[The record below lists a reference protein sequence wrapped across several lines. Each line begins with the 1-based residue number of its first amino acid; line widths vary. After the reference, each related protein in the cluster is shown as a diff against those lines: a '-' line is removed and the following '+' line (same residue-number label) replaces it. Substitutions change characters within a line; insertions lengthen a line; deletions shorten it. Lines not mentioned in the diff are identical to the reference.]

1 MKKKLLV
8 FFIAVTAVF
17 LLTACG
23 GGTIN
28 SGLSQGTYALA
39 SHDRTPQITFD
50 LSRAAKTN
58 AKLGT
63 FLYVDEAVQVQG
75 TIDIKRGYV
84 ILTPQN
90 GDDAFWFE
98 LKDWDTMV
106 FCLRKSSAAYMAD
119 GTTPLADGATFFYID
134 ER

>member
-1 MKKKLLV
+1 M
-8 FFIAVTAVF
+8 
-17 LLTACG
+17 
-23 GGTIN
+23 IN

-50 LSRAAKTN
+50 PTN
-58 AKLGT
+58 TESSLYGT
-63 FLYVDEAVQVQG
+63 FRYTDGAVQMQG
-75 TIDIKRGYV
+75 SIDIERGYV
-84 ILTPQN
+84 ILMPQ
-90 GDDAFWFE
+90 DSEHEYWFE

-119 GTTPLADGATFFYID
+119 GVTPLADGATFFYID